1 MMLGIKKQFIKNM
14 IKLEIVSNAPGKL
27 QLYIAQIKKIE
38 DEYKFYEI
46 YAENAMTLLKGVE
59 NLQIDYMKGIATVK
73 YDPEKVSVQ
82 KVYKW
87 IQRMIDIG
95 IDYYDSLK
103 EIWEKQPNVEESVK
117 INQIWNKMKPIL
129 EEEVRK
135 VK

>member
-1 MMLGIKKQFIKNM
+1 M
-14 IKLEIVSNAPGKL
+14 IKLEVVSNAPGKL

-46 YAENAMTLLKGVE
+46 YAENAMTLLKGIE

-73 YDPEKVSVQ
+73 YDPQKVSVQ

-87 IQRMIDIG
+87 IQRMVDIG

-103 EIWEKQPNVEESVK
+103 EIWEKQPDIEESVK
-117 INQIWNKMKPIL
+117 INQIWNKMRPIL

-135 VK
+135 IK

>member
-87 IQRMIDIG
+87 IQRMIDVG